1 MLQSVADLI
10 QSTADW
16 LFVPVLVIVLFG
28 TGLFLTVR
36 LRVVQL
42 RRLGEAMRAFIGA
55 RSSP

>member
-1 MLQSVADLI
+1 VLQSLADLI

-36 LRVVQL
+36 C
-42 RRLGEAMRAFIGA
+42 A
-55 RSSP
+55 RSSEDGRAAPPAR